1 MRYDGKINRKLKLVK
16 FDKSILKRI
25 SYKLQYENFKLNKV
39 GYEKIIEYVENHYI
53 YNDDIIEENLI
64 NDLNTFKTY
73 RDDIQQEITM
83 KSLIEIIW
91 SVVVTIV
98 SILVAIYI
106 GYIALKNDIKI
117 QGVNFLD
124 SILNNIKIASIII
137 SLISAVYLALSIYER
152 STLSKSYKLKYINNV
167 IYTLETIKEDMD
179 KNENLRAKYKATRN
193 KYSSRAMHERK
204 DIKRN

>member
-1 MRYDGKINRKLKLVK
+1 MGYDNRIRNKLKLVE

-25 SYKLQYENFKLNKV
+25 PYKLQYENFNLNNI
-39 GYEKIIEYVENHYI
+39 GYEKIIEYVEKHYI
-53 YNDDIIEENLI
+53 YNDNIIEENLI

-106 GYIALKNDIKI
+106 GYIALKDDIKI
-117 QGVNFLD
+117 QGDDFINF
-124 SILNNIKIASIII
+124 ILRNIKIASTII
-137 SLISAVYLALSIYER
+137 SIISAVYLALSIYER
-152 STLSKSYKLKYINNV
+152 SNLSKSYKLKYINNV
-167 IYTLETIKEDMD
+167 IYTLETIKVDMD
-179 KNENLRAKYKATRN
+179 KNENSREKYKATRN
-193 KYSSRAMHERK
+193 KYSPRTMYERK
-204 DIKRN
+204 RR

>member
-1 MRYDGKINRKLKLVK
+1 MGYDNRIRNKLKLVE

-25 SYKLQYENFKLNKV
+25 PYKLQYENFNLNNI
-39 GYEKIIEYVENHYI
+39 GYEKIIEYVEKHYI
-53 YNDDIIEENLI
+53 YNDNIIEENLI

-106 GYIALKNDIKI
+106 GYIALKDDIKI
-117 QGVNFLD
+117 QGDDFINF
-124 SILNNIKIASIII
+124 ILRNIKIASTII
-137 SLISAVYLALSIYER
+137 SIISAVYLALSIYER
-152 STLSKSYKLKYINNV
+152 SNLSKSYKLKYINNV
-167 IYTLETIKEDMD
+167 IYTLETIKVDMD
-179 KNENLRAKYKATRN
+179 KNENSREKYKATRN
-193 KYSSRAMHERK
+193 KYSPRAMYERK
-204 DIKRN
+204 RR